1 MQLYCCHRIWHAC
14 FRMQISHY
22 AIASLVKYFSKNKY
36 IHQKL
41 GRVSFRVDG
50 SALWQLRDHP
60 VLFNKL
66 FQVTLR
72 VERSSYWICTTNLPQ
87 HRTSCTCWSHPLK
100 GKLGQTELAAAGAP
114 RAVGLPGTTLPSSA
128 LCVPEVLPAPSL
140 QPYKLQLLPK
150 TFVIQPKCLPTGA
163 GRGSL
168 AVVFCFSL
176 ICKFSNF

>member
-22 AIASLVKYFSKNKY
+22 AIASLVKYFSENKY

-114 RAVGLPGTTLPSSA
+114 RAVGLPGTTLPSLASCPRGAAGPLASA
-128 LCVPEVLPAPSL
+128 LQTPAPSQNLCNTAQVPARWGRERKSCCCFLFQFNL
-140 QPYKLQLLPK
+140 QVL
-150 TFVIQPKCLPTGA
+150 
-163 GRGSL
+163 
-168 AVVFCFSL
+168 
-176 ICKFSNF
+176 